1 MAEQLGGARLPFAG
15 TFHAFAHLQVRR
27 HHQAL
32 GYPRAPSVISAEAQ
46 AARLGAALRAA
57 GVSEASLDGTRLAR
71 LLGLGVATEQP
82 LAELLAARA
91 PGLLGR
97 RAAIESA
104 LDRYAAGKLA
114 DAVVDFDD
122 LMLALAAL
130 LESPETGD
138 AIRAGVD
145 HVLVDELQDTSRVQA
160 RIALL
165 LGRDADVTVVGDD
178 AQSIYGFRG
187 AHFENVAAFA
197 LEDPEIVVLDDAFR
211 STPEILRVAEALI
224 EGAPGVLPKRLRSRV
239 PSGPPVLALECA
251 DAEAEAAAVAERI
264 ERLVRGGVRPSEL
277 AVLYRSHRQRGAV
290 ERALALRGLPT
301 RPLEDE
307 AELEDAPLELP
318 LDRPIEGVA
327 LGTIHRAKGL
337 EWDGVF
343 VIGLADGILPSRASF
358 RDRAGSEEERR
369 LAYVAVTRARRHL
382 CLSAPGPGPVSPL
395 LLGLLQR
402 PGLLERRTPA
412 EG

>member
-1 MAEQLGGARLPFAG
+1 VL
-15 TFHAFAHLQVRR
+15 T
-27 HHQAL
+27 
-32 GYPRAPSVISAEAQ
+32 AEAQ
-46 AARLGAALRAA
+46 TVRLAAALRGA
-57 GVSEASLDGTRLAR
+57 GVSEASLDGPRLAR
-71 LLGLGVATEQP
+71 LLGLGVATEQR
-82 LAELLAARA
+82 LADVLAARA
-91 PGLLGR
+91 PALLGR
-97 RAAIESA
+97 REAIEAA
-104 LDRYAAGKLA
+104 LERYAAGKVA

-130 LESPETGD
+130 LESPEIGD
-138 AIRAGVD
+138 VIRAGVD

-165 LGRDADVTVVGDD
+165 LGRDAGLTVVGDD

-197 LEDPEIVVLDDAFR
+197 LEDPEIVVLEDAFR
-211 STPEILRVAEALI
+211 SSPEILRVAEALI

-239 PSGPPVLALECA
+239 PSGPAVLVLECE
-251 DAEAEAAAVAERI
+251 DAEAEAAAVAARVDGLI
-264 ERLVRGGVRPSEL
+264 RGGVRPAEL
-277 AVLYRSHRQRGAV
+277 AVLYRAHRQRGAV
-290 ERALALRGLPT
+290 ERALARRGVPT
-301 RPLEDE
+301 RPLGDE
-307 AELEDAPLELP
+307 SEAADTLALP
-318 LDRPIEGVA
+318 LDAPTEGVA

-358 RDRAGSEEERR
+358 RDRAALEEERR

-395 LLGLLQR
+395 LLALTQR
-402 PGLLERRTPA
+402 PGLVERPA
-412 EG
+412 TGG